1 MLWHLF
7 VCSGICGNFNKVL
20 SDDLKTP
27 QGVVEGTAISFAN
40 AWKAQSNCP
49 DRTERLDEPCSF
61 SSGIGEKFNVAKSG
75 WIVFQNYFLFSN
87 NFIFV
92 LFYTSTETVC
102 FFIL

>member
-49 DRTERLDEPCSF
+49 DRTERLDDPCSY
-61 SSGIGEKFNVAKSG
+61 SSDSGER
-75 WIVFQNYFLFSN
+75 LFASKCGDVRPIR
-87 NFIFV
+87 F
-92 LFYTSTETVC
+92 
-102 FFIL
+102 